1 MARPLCRSPVGDR
14 DHPRSCVPC
23 ASCPEPPRHLYYSRL
38 VPRFLDIF
46 FSGLGL
52 GVLSP
57 ILGLIA
63 ACILMTDGPPIL
75 YRARRIGLHGKPFG
89 IFKFRTMVTNADR
102 IGAAI
107 TVEGDPR
114 VTPFGRFLRR
124 HKLDEL
130 PQLVNVLRGEMSLVG
145 PRPEDPRYVERYSEE
160 QRSVL
165 RYRPGITSPASFEF
179 RNEETMI
186 NRENREED
194 YLTRLLP
201 RKLAIE
207 MEYFPNRSL
216 MSDLKLILRTIVGVA

>member
-1 MARPLCRSPVGDR
+1 MRPLRILSL
-14 DHPRSCVPC
+14 
-23 ASCPEPPRHLYYSRL
+23 APPAFSYSRF
-38 VPRFLDIF
+38 VPRLFDLF

-52 GVLSP
+52 AALSP
-57 ILGLIA
+57 MLALIA
-63 ACILMTDGPPIL
+63 ACILVTDGPPVL
-75 YRARRIGLHGKPFG
+75 YRARRVGLHGKPFG

-102 IGAAI
+102 LGAGI

-130 PQLVNVLRGEMSLVG
+130 PQLLNVFRGEMSLVG
-145 PRPEDPRYVERYSEE
+145 PRPEDPRYVDRYSEE

-165 RYRPGITSPASFEF
+165 QYRPGITSPASFEF
-179 RNEETMI
+179 RNEEAMI
-186 NRENREED
+186 DRENREED

-207 MEYFPNRSL
+207 MEYFPNRSI
-216 MSDLKLILRTIVGVA
+216 MSDFKLILRTIVGVV